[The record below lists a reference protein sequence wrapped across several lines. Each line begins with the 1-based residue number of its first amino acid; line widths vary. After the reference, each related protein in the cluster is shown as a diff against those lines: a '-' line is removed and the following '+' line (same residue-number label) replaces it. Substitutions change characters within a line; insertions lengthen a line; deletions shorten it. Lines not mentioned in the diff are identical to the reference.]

1 MKNNLVEDF
10 KETWLKNFKNQ
21 IEEDKDKIDVDL
33 EELKD
38 DVNEIEDKHLDE
50 FIIPEN
56 EIIDYWKNFLIV
68 NKIIF

>member
-1 MKNNLVEDF
+1 MVEDF
-10 KETWLKNFKNQ
+10 KETSLKNFKNQ

-56 EIIDYWKNFLIV
+56 EIIDY
-68 NKIIF
+68 

>member
-10 KETWLKNFKNQ
+10 KETWLKNIKNQ